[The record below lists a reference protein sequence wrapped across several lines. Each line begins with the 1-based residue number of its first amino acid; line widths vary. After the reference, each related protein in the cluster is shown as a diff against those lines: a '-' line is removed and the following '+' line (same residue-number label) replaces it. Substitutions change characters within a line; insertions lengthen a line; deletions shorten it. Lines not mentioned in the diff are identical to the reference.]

1 VIDHVL
7 IMDRGRILCDS
18 PFDDLREKYVRVNL
32 TSLSGPL
39 PEHLALPNIVES
51 RRNETQATL
60 TVRDLTPAQI
70 DSAAVAMNCQADLQ
84 PLPLE
89 DLYRLVMERK

>member
-1 VIDHVL
+1 VT
-7 IMDRGRILCDS
+7 
-18 PFDDLREKYVRVNL
+18 L

-39 PEHLALPNIVES
+39 PKDLPFANVIES
-51 RRNETQATL
+51 RRNETQAAL
-60 TVRDLTPAQI
+60 TVRDLSPAQI
-70 DSAAVAMNCQADLQ
+70 DSAAVALNCQAELR